1 MRFDLTDLRL
11 FVHVHAAG
19 TITGGA
25 ELSHMTLASASERI
39 RAMEDSLGVPLL
51 KREPRGVQPTPAG
64 RSLLQHARA
73 VLQQVERLQEDLGAW
88 GAGLK
93 GQLRLLCNTSAM
105 AEHLPRVL
113 ASFLAVQPGITVDLE
128 ERPSEDIAHALRDH
142 LCDLGIAS
150 DAADVAGLQVHPLWP
165 DPLVLVVP
173 RGHPWAARASVPL
186 AEVADAPLVGLAEHS
201 AFHAH
206 LAQHARRIGK
216 RLVYRVRLRSFE
228 SVCRLVGQGI
238 GAGIVPRAV
247 AQRCARQAGVQ
258 RVALDEAWAQR
269 QLVLC
274 LRDEA
279 ALGPAARLFVEHL
292 LAHVATR
299 TDRTR
304 RTGVGAEVQGAG
316 KVARK

>member
-11 FVHVHAAG
+11 FAHVHAAG

-51 KREPRGVQPTPAG
+51 QRQPRGVQPTPAG
-64 RSLLQHARA
+64 RSLLQHART
-73 VLQQVERLQEDLGAW
+73 VLLQIERLQADLGSY
-88 GAGLK
+88 GAGLQ
-93 GQLRLLCNTSAM
+93 GQVRLLCNTSAM

-113 ASFLAVQPGITVDLE
+113 SGFLAAHAGISVDLE
-128 ERPSEDIAHALRDH
+128 ERPSEEIADALRND
-142 LCDLGIAS
+142 LCDIGLAS
-150 DAADVAGLQVHPLWP
+150 DAADLAGLQVHALWP

-173 RGHPWAARASVPL
+173 RGHAWATRAGVTL
-186 AEVADAPLVGLAEHS
+186 AEVAATPLVGLAEHS

-206 LAQHARRIGK
+206 LAQHARRIGR
-216 RLVYRVRLRSFE
+216 RLDYRVRLRSFE

-238 GAGIVPRAV
+238 GLGIVPRSV

-258 RVALDEAWAQR
+258 RVALAEDWAQR

-274 LRDEA
+274 LRDGQ
-279 ALGPAARLFVEHL
+279 ALGPAAQLFVAHL
-292 LAHVATR
+292 LAEAKAGAAPPR
-299 TDRTR
+299 RR
-304 RTGVGAEVQGAG
+304 RTG
-316 KVARK
+316 

>member
-11 FVHVHAAG
+11 FANVHQAG

-64 RSLLQHARA
+64 RSLLQHART
-73 VLQQVERLQEDLGAW
+73 VLLQIERLQADMGGH
-88 GAGLK
+88 GAGLH
-93 GQLRLLCNTSAM
+93 GQVRLLCNTSAM
-105 AEHLPRVL
+105 SEHLPRVL
-113 ASFLAVQPGITVDLE
+113 AGFLAAHPGMSVDLE
-128 ERPSEDIAHALRDH
+128 ERPSEDIADALRND
-142 LCDLGIAS
+142 LCDVGLAS
-150 DAADVAGLQVHPLWP
+150 DAADLAGLQVHALWP

-173 RGHPWAARASVPL
+173 RGHAWAGRTGVTL

-206 LAQHARRIGK
+206 LAQHARRIGR

-228 SVCRLVGQGI
+228 SVCRLVGAGI
-238 GAGIVPRAV
+238 GLGIVPRSV

-258 RVALDEAWAQR
+258 RVALAETWAAR

-274 LRDEA
+274 LRDGQ
-279 ALGPAARLFVEHL
+279 ALGPAAQLFVQHL
-292 LAHVATR
+292 LQHR
-299 TDRTR
+299 T
-304 RTGVGAEVQGAG
+304 AA
-316 KVARK
+316 AR